1 MPLYTEDTA
10 TRSFLPLDEIPSTFS
25 DVIEAQFGQTL
36 TELPLVAG
44 KRLTELTLARRQ
56 GAALPKADAMLKVDA
71 ADLNGHLTVDD
82 NGITDA
88 ALGILIDR
96 KREELQQQQTLARAR
111 GGVGEGAARL
121 GVALGTSLL
130 DPVNVGLA
138 FVPVV
143 GEARYARIL
152 AGAGAGGLFGR
163 SAVRAGVGAVEG
175 AAGAAIVEPLIYS
188 AKQQEQA
195 DYAMS
200 DSLMNLA
207 FGTIFGGGLHV
218 VGGAGADAVR
228 AWRGRLPI
236 DVPEAAAEIRGE
248 SLIPRAEEL
257 PSPARVIES
266 RFAQRVENDIDGAIA
281 EYAQVEGSESGR
293 ILNTDLARELSPD
306 YRADRTRS
314 AAVHEPASYL
324 VKRMYERMLAEAPAE
339 GQDARVI
346 FSAGGT
352 GAGKSTGLDHLAGL
366 SDDVRRAQIIY
377 DTNMNTL
384 DSAIR
389 RIEQALQAGKQVS
402 LVYTWRDPVDAL
414 VNGALPHAMRMGRTV
429 PIEEHA
435 RTHVGAAKVV
445 KQLAERY
452 AADERVGIQVLD
464 NSHGKGNVRLGSIDA
479 IPSLEYT
486 RVREDLNAALE
497 AAHRSGAISEA
508 VYRGTRSQDS
518 GRQGPRGSDPSD
530 RAGDGRQL
538 EPEDSGQVSRSA
550 ADRAAS
556 ASPQVREAAL
566 RTAVGQM
573 ADGRPVNVDPLFA
586 GDRQSI
592 AQASA
597 RAAAAPDP
605 DVPRQVETAK
615 AIDEEIAQSN
625 TQLEAAEE
633 EAALAESLLNQQAKF
648 YDVEPKD
655 AATEAAAD
663 LTKRAERWS
672 RAAELATACLIR
684 GA

>member
-25 DVIEAQFGQTL
+25 DVIEAQFGRTL

-44 KRLTELTLARRQ
+44 TRLTELALARRH
-56 GAALPKADAMLKVDA
+56 GTALPKADAMLKVDA
-71 ADLNGHLTVDD
+71 AGLNGHLTVDD

-88 ALGILIDR
+88 ALDILIDR

-152 AGAGAGGLFGR
+152 AGVGGLFGR
-163 SAVRAGVGAVEG
+163 STVRAGIGAVEG
-175 AAGAAIVEPLIYS
+175 AAGAAIVEPLIYT

-228 AWRGRLPI
+228 ALRGQVPI
-236 DVPEAAAEIRGE
+236 DVPEAAAELRGG
-248 SLIPRAEEL
+248 SLIPHAQEL
-257 PSPARVIES
+257 PALERAIES
-266 RFAQRVENDIDGAIA
+266 RFAQRVESDIEGAIA
-281 EYAQVEGSESGR
+281 EYGKIEGSEGGR
-293 ILNTDLARELSPD
+293 VLNTDLARELSPE

-314 AAVHEPASYL
+314 SAVHEPASYL
-324 VKRMYERMLAEAPAE
+324 VKRMYERKLAEAPTE
-339 GQDARVI
+339 GQDAHVI

-352 GAGKSTGLDHLAGL
+352 GAGKSTGLEHLADADPAIG
-366 SDDVRRAQIIY
+366 RAQIIY

-384 DSAIR
+384 DSAVR

-402 LVYTWRDPVDAL
+402 LVYTWRDPVDAP
-414 VNGALPHAMRMGRTV
+414 VNGALPRAMRMGRTV
-429 PIEEHA
+429 PIDEHA
-435 RTHVGAAKVV
+435 RTHVGAAQVV

-452 AADERVGIQVLD
+452 AADERVTVQVLD

-508 VYRGTRSQDS
+508 VYRGTRSPDS
-518 GRQGPRGSDPSD
+518 GRQGPRGTGTED
-530 RAGDGRQL
+530 RPGNRREL
-538 EPEDSGQVSRSA
+538 EPKDPGQVGLSA
-550 ADRAAS
+550 AARAAS

-605 DVPRQVETAK
+605 DAPRQVETAK